1 MGQEH
6 EMRRGKVIEVLNI
19 ARSRELMAIYQYMNQ
34 HYSLDKL
41 DYGEL
46 AKQIKLIAI
55 DEMRHAE
62 QFAERIKELNG
73 GAPTTEPVAK
83 ATVEQQVHEMFPFDS
98 GLENDT
104 IHAYNDFARICLE
117 NGDSQ
122 TMELFED
129 IIGEEQEHLNY
140 FDNVHD
146 HIQGLGA
153 SYLATIAG
161 TSSSTGG
168 YSKGFVKSKSIA
180 AT

>member
-1 MGQEH
+1 MADEH
-6 EMRRGKVIEVLNI
+6 DVRRVKVIEALNN

-34 HYSLDKL
+34 HYILDRL

-62 QFAERIKELNG
+62 LFADRIKELNG
-73 GAPTTEPVAK
+73 GAPTTESAAK
-83 ATVEQQVHEMFPFDS
+83 AQTEQQVFEMFPFDS
-98 GLENDT
+98 GLETDT

-122 TMELFED
+122 TMELFEN

-146 HIQGLGA
+146 HIKGLGA

-168 YSKGFVKSKSIA
+168 YSKGFVKTKAVTVS
-180 AT
+180 